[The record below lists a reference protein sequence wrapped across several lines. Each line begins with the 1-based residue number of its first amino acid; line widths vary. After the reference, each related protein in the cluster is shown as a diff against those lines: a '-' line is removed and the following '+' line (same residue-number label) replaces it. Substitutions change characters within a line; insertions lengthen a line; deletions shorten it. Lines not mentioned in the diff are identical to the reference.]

1 MIFIFLSILTG
12 VIIVVS
18 RILNTKLSEKIG
30 LLESSYFNYLTGA
43 VTSII
48 LFLFVGESFN
58 LSSLKTVPFYGYLGG
73 ILGVSIVILNS
84 VVTPKLSAFY
94 VTLLIFI
101 GQLFTGIVI
110 DWIVSNHLP
119 INKLIGGIL
128 SFIHIRHCRRYCFLL
143 HIHNDQKQYSIEPK

>member
-58 LSSLKTVPFYGYLGG
+58 LSSLKLY
-73 ILGVSIVILNS
+73 
-84 VVTPKLSAFY
+84 
-94 VTLLIFI
+94 
-101 GQLFTGIVI
+101 LFTAI
-110 DWIVSNHLP
+110 
-119 INKLIGGIL
+119 
-128 SFIHIRHCRRYCFLL
+128 
-143 HIHNDQKQYSIEPK
+143 

>member
-30 LLESSYFNYLTGA
+30 LLESSYFNYLTGT

-58 LSSLKTVPFYGYLGG
+58 LSSLKNCTFLR
-73 ILGVSIVILNS
+73 
-84 VVTPKLSAFY
+84 
-94 VTLLIFI
+94 
-101 GQLFTGIVI
+101 LF
-110 DWIVSNHLP
+110 
-119 INKLIGGIL
+119 
-128 SFIHIRHCRRYCFLL
+128 RRYFRSKHC
-143 HIHNDQKQYSIEPK
+143 NSK